1 VLEPKIYTSNGLE
14 TIRLLR
20 ADGSEFHYEGR
31 VDYDTDQ
38 VFKDS
43 QGRAYYLVTT
53 DLGKG
58 IIYYVEVE
66 PKGKPIPILKK
77 GVLPEKDI
85 SGLVVSSPRENAK
98 MPSKET
104 FSKPIEQKPVETPHS
119 APVFPADKPVNG
131 FGKPIEQ
138 PAGEE
143 ADEQIAPP
151 SEEEHEHAIEAME
164 SIKPKKKRSL
174 LKITLA
180 VAAIVIILLAII
192 AGGLYVYKPDW
203 VKSHVPF
210 LATPTPVPTIAPTI
224 TATPEPTIT
233 PTPQPTAPTMGPD
246 FYNNLYAIGAAIK
259 ASNESVMQFANNHTG
274 TNSGIA
280 NNNMTHTLDVFD
292 YVNANWANTA
302 GNTTPDNASVIV
314 NRLSGNDRDYSIA
327 MAAIAES
334 LGETSRVVEA
344 FNDDNVTYYPEI
356 LVASNDGD
364 YTNVKQ
370 YLKSRYISTDAF
382 GNTEGTQYWISLAMG
397 KAAGIKVNST
407 YEYAVDSSSGV
418 SPLK

>member
-20 ADGSEFHYEGR
+20 ADGSEFFYEGR

-104 FSKPIEQKPVETPHS
+104 FSKPIEQKPAEAPHS

-143 ADEQIAPP
+143 TDEQIAPP
-151 SEEEHEHAIEAME
+151 SEEEHEHAVEAME

-174 LKITLA
+174 LGTTLVIA
-180 VAAIVIILLAII
+180 SIAIILLAI

-233 PTPQPTAPTMGPD
+233 PTPQPTAPTTGPD
-246 FYNNLYAIGAAIK
+246 FYNNLYAIGAAIH
-259 ASNESVMQFANNHTG
+259 AANESVAQFSNNHTG
-274 TNSGIA
+274 TSSGSL
-280 NNNMTHTLDVFD
+280 NNNVTRALDVFD
-292 YVNANWANTA
+292 YVNANWVNTT

-314 NRLSGNDRDYSIA
+314 SRLSGNDRDYSIA
-327 MAAIAES
+327 MASIAES
-334 LGETSRVVEA
+334 LGVTTRVVEA
-344 FNDDNVTYYPEI
+344 FNGDNVTYYPEI
-356 LVASNDGD
+356 LVAYNDGD
-364 YTNVKQ
+364 YTSVKQ

-382 GNTEGTQYWISLAMG
+382 GHVEGTQYWISLAMG
-397 KAAGIKVNST
+397 KAAGIGVNAT
-407 YEYAVDSSSGV
+407 YEYEVDSSSEV
-418 SPLK
+418 SRL

>member
-20 ADGSEFHYEGR
+20 ADGSEFFYEGR

-43 QGRAYYLVTT
+43 PGRAYYLVTT

-66 PKGKPIPILKK
+66 PKGKPIPVIKK

-85 SGLVVSSPRENAK
+85 SGLVISSPRETAK
-98 MPSKET
+98 MPSKEI
-104 FSKPIEQKPVETPHS
+104 FSKPVEQKPAELPHN

-138 PAGEE
+138 PAGED

-151 SEEEHEHAIEAME
+151 SEEEHEHAVEAME

-174 LKITLA
+174 IGITL
-180 VAAIVIILLAII
+180 VIVSIAIILLAV

-233 PTPQPTAPTMGPD
+233 PTPEPTTQTGPD
-246 FYNNLYAIGAAIK
+246 LYTNLYAIGAALQS
-259 ASNESVMQFANNHTG
+259 SNESVLQFANNHTG
-274 TNSGIA
+274 TSSGIP
-280 NNNMTHTLDVFD
+280 NNNMTRTLDVFD
-292 YVNANWANTA
+292 YVNANWV
-302 GNTTPDNASVIV
+302 NTTGSATTDNASVIV
-314 NRLSGNDRDYSIA
+314 SRLSGNDRDYSIA

-344 FNDDNVTYYPEI
+344 FNGDNVTYYPEI
-356 LVASNDGD
+356 LVASNNGD
-364 YTNVKQ
+364 YTSVKQ

-382 GNTEGTQYWISLAMG
+382 GHVEGTQYWIGLAMG
-397 KAAGIKVNST
+397 KVAGISVNAT
-407 YEYAVDSSSGV
+407 YEYAVDSSSEV
-418 SPLK
+418 SRL